1 MTFCGYPVTW
11 VGLFVDYFCV
21 SIMKLKQ
28 VVLMLC
34 PDFFPLYFLSSSKVF
49 AVSVKR
55 FLFHGPYYF
64 DLSQSSQRN
73 FTFCHCK
80 EA

>member
-1 MTFCGYPVTW
+1 MTFRGYPVTQ

-34 PDFFPLYFLSSSKVF
+34 PDFFPPHFLSSSKVF
-49 AVSVKR
+49 AVSALSNR
-55 FLFHGPYYF
+55 FYF
-64 DLSQSSQRN
+64 TGCATLMNQ
-73 FTFCHCK
+73 
-80 EA
+80 